1 MFNAIRHIKL
11 YLFILLILSVSLPI
25 YSNTSVFRGLSV
37 TDGLTDLIINALY
50 KDSLGYMWIG
60 TGNSLERFD
69 GNRLKHYTISGANE
83 KLKRVN
89 AIVETKNNDIW
100 IGNGMGLWKLDKAT
114 DELTHIAPETIHY
127 GVNSLLTDS
136 QGTLFIG
143 TDAGLFIYQEG
154 KFSHVLLDTNVL
166 SSANIVNN
174 ITFDNKNILWLATN
188 GGLYSLDFSTNK
200 IMFYPH
206 LINNKQGSYNILTA
220 INSNLYLGTI

>member
-25 YSNTSVFRGLSV
+25 YSNTAVFRGLSV

-69 GNRLKHYTISGANE
+69 GNRLKHYAISGANE

-89 AIVETKNNDIW
+89 AIVETHNNNIW

-114 DELTHIAPETIHY
+114 DALTHIAPETIHY
-127 GVNSLLTDS
+127 GVNCLLTNS
-136 QGTLFIG
+136 ENILYIG
-143 TDAGLFIYQEG
+143 TDAGLFIYHDG
-154 KFSHVLLDTNVL
+154 KFSHILLD
-166 SSANIVNN
+166 S
-174 ITFDNKNILWLATN
+174 NIL
-188 GGLYSLDFSTNK
+188 S
-200 IMFYPH
+200 
-206 LINNKQGSYNILTA
+206 
-220 INSNLYLGTI
+220 